1 MWGGTVILDTKHYLP
16 RDGDTFHRNQIN
28 YTDTVKS
35 GTEKIW
41 NLSDA
46 AVTGTRYSAEVR
58 SMSDTLPQWYFR
70 EDRTMFYQE
79 LCGDTLKCTAN
90 ENRSSIMHYDRPEIM
105 LIYPVSFGF
114 RSSGYFHG
122 SGLYFDK
129 RRTVAAGENETYAD
143 ASGTLI
149 LPEGDTLTD
158 VLRVTSIRRFILR
171 QMPKDSTQAD
181 VSINDYLASAA
192 KNDVITTE
200 CRRWYAAGYR
210 YPLLETQILHA
221 SAAGNKTISMAT
233 YIPLSEFDGMPD
245 DYENK
250 AVRED
255 IKKRL
260 SNLSTENRAAHGTSA
275 TKPIEYSISQ
285 DRQNHKVDVSY
296 TVDKPV
302 TVELILSD
310 VTGIVYDTRKRTCQ
324 PGEAYTETIEYGGYT
339 PAGAYVLYLRADN
352 EQFAEKFYR

>member
-1 MWGGTVILDTKHYLP
+1 MWGATVILDKKHYLP
-16 RDGDTFHRNQIN
+16 RNGDTFHRYHIN

-35 GTEKIW
+35 GTRKIW
-41 NLSDA
+41 DLSGTA
-46 AVTGTRYSAEVR
+46 IPGTRYSAEVR
-58 SMSDTLPQWYFR
+58 SMSDTLPQWYCR

-122 SGLYFDK
+122 TGLYFDK
-129 RRTVAAGENETYAD
+129 RRTAAVGENGTYAD

-149 LPEGDTLTD
+149 LPEGDTITD

-171 QMPKDSTQAD
+171 QMPKDSTQTD
-181 VSINDYLASAA
+181 VSINDYMASAA
-192 KNDVITTE
+192 KNDIITTE

-210 YPLLETQILHA
+210 YPLLETQTLHA
-221 SAAGNKTISMAT
+221 SAAGNKTISMTT
-233 YIPLSEFDGMPD
+233 YIPLSEFDEMPD
-245 DYENK
+245 DYENR
-250 AVRED
+250 AVRENIRERRNGLPGAKSD
-255 IKKRL
+255 N
-260 SNLSTENRAAHGTSA
+260 SETYAA
-275 TKPIEYSISQ
+275 KPIEYSIRQ
-285 DRQNHKVDVSY
+285 DRQNYKVDVDY
-296 TVDKPV
+296 TVDKPIS
-302 TVELILSD
+302 VEFILSD
-310 VTGIVYDTRKRTCQ
+310 VTGIVYDTRERICQ